1 MISTITFF
9 LGLSIGCFFAVQRQV
24 QIEKQKEKRKFSE
37 EIELRATPDT
47 YLSEFDLLRKRY
59 YEAKFKKMT
68 EPRIN
73 LKGIAMTT
81 EEIKLRQALERN
93 RNMPNSISKII
104 VLVMVSLLLAS
115 TFGGLV
121 LSVLKT

>member
-9 LGLSIGCFFAVQRQV
+9 LGLSIGWFFTVKRQAQV
-24 QIEKQKEKRKFSE
+24 EKQKEKRKFSE

-68 EPRIN
+68 KPMFNR
-73 LKGIAMTT
+73 KGIPMS
-81 EEIKLRQALERN
+81 EQEIILRKLN
-93 RNMPNSISKII
+93 
-104 VLVMVSLLLAS
+104 
-115 TFGGLV
+115 
-121 LSVLKT
+121 

>member
-9 LGLSIGCFFAVQRQV
+9 FGLSIGLFFAVQRQA

-68 EPRIN
+68 VPMIN
-73 LKGIAMTT
+73 RKGIPMTT
-81 EEIKLRQALERN
+81 EEIKLRQASE
-93 RNMPNSISKII
+93 KE
-104 VLVMVSLLLAS
+104 
-115 TFGGLV
+115 
-121 LSVLKT
+121 KE

>member
-9 LGLSIGCFFAVQRQV
+9 LGLSIGWFFAAQRQA

-73 LKGIAMTT
+73 RKGIPMTT
-81 EEIKLRQALERN
+81 EEIKLRQASE
-93 RNMPNSISKII
+93 K
-104 VLVMVSLLLAS
+104 
-115 TFGGLV
+115 G
-121 LSVLKT
+121 

>member
-1 MISTITFF
+1 MISTIIFF
-9 LGLSIGCFFAVQRQV
+9 FGLSIGWFLSFKRQA

-68 EPRIN
+68 EPMIN
-73 LKGIAMTT
+73 RKGISMTK
-81 EEIKLRQALERN
+81 EEIKLRE
-93 RNMPNSISKII
+93 
-104 VLVMVSLLLAS
+104 AS
-115 TFGGLV
+115 E
-121 LSVLKT
+121 KE